1 MLSMVRQYFY
11 EACYLVILNQS
22 TSVQPP
28 SLVTIAGRVQNI
40 PTLSTD
46 PFAFFYLERFAQWLE
61 FLSVEAVTKVAHYQQ
76 VVSAFA
82 LGNLFPVRGELGTQ
96 VNRIIL

>member
-28 SLVTIAGRVQNI
+28 SLVTIAGRVQNM
-40 PTLSTD
+40 PTLAPIHLPSFTWNGL
-46 PFAFFYLERFAQWLE
+46 PNGWNFFP
-61 FLSVEAVTKVAHYQQ
+61 LS
-76 VVSAFA
+76 
-82 LGNLFPVRGELGTQ
+82 L
-96 VNRIIL
+96 

>member
-28 SLVTIAGRVQNI
+28 SLVTIAGRVQNLSLI
-40 PTLSTD
+40 HISEPT
-46 PFAFFYLERFAQWLE
+46 R
-61 FLSVEAVTKVAHYQQ
+61 H
-76 VVSAFA
+76 
-82 LGNLFPVRGELGTQ
+82 
-96 VNRIIL
+96 

>member
-1 MLSMVRQYFY
+1 MLSMVRQYFH

-28 SLVTIAGRVQNI
+28 SLVTDSRAGTEHANFG
-40 PTLSTD
+40 TD
-46 PFAFFYLERFAQWLE
+46 PLAFFYLERFAQWLE
-61 FLSVEAVTKVAHYQQ
+61 FLSVEAVTEVAHYQQ

-82 LGNLFPVRGELGTQ
+82 LGNLFSVRGELGT
-96 VNRIIL
+96 VS